1 MLRHPK
7 SLLQAVVA
15 TAALS
20 VTAAAG
26 AMPLTVGASVEVANT
41 SGTVFTPSPVVGD
54 SNGLYST
61 VSFLLDGTRTVSAYA
76 GVFSLDYRS
85 AGTTDAWEQFLS
97 FCLEPDVYLEPFSN
111 PYSVNTVTGAGYSEA
126 LIAELWGRYRGQVT
140 NDTTAAAFQVAI
152 WELAY
157 GATDRS
163 LATGAFRLTSGGT
176 VASTAQT
183 WLNSLNGQGPL
194 ATGLLVLSN
203 DPTKADRQ
211 DLITQ
216 VPEPATLGLLGLGL
230 VGLGF
235 ARRRRAA

>member
-1 MLRHPK
+1 MLDRPK
-7 SLLQAVVA
+7 SLLQTLVA

-20 VTAAAG
+20 VAATAG
-26 AMPLTVGASVEVANT
+26 AAPLSVGMSVEVANA
-41 SGTVFTPSPVVGD
+41 SGTAFTPSPIVGD

-61 VSFLLDGTRTVSAYA
+61 VSFLLDGARSVSAYA
-76 GVFSLDYRS
+76 GVFSLDYRA

-157 GATDRS
+157 GEADRN

-176 VASTAQT
+176 VGSTAQA

-194 ATGLLVLSN
+194 ASGLVVLVN
-203 DPTKADRQ
+203 NPGKADRQ

-235 ARRRRAA
+235 ARRRRGA